1 MEKIY
6 MIDSIGSFFAPYKKN
21 KVNWSKIP
29 FHHIEEQGVITDKA
43 EEKIKKSFEIYIEI
57 VKKMGYNSIS
67 MDELCYMVNFDFYK
81 PELKSQLNKYRNFF
95 KSLFKIAN
103 DAGMGIFINT
113 DIMFYNDDIRKLIE
127 QGKTNELELLKTA
140 IADVLDSF
148 SEVSGV
154 IFRVGESDGIKTRGK
169 FASSL
174 YLKTKKQVNL
184 FIKSLLPIFEERS
197 KHLIFRTWTVGAYK
211 IGDLMWNP
219 KTYRDVFKGIDSEN
233 FIISMKFGESDFF
246 KYLDLNPNFFI
257 DKKKKLIELQTRREY
272 EGFGE
277 FPSFV
282 GWDYKKYYDRLE
294 EEESIQGIMVWCQ
307 TGGWSK
313 FKNLTFLKGSS
324 FWNELN
330 TYVTIQVFK
339 NGKSVEDAVAEFVP
353 EMPKEKFLEFLKIS
367 DEVVRELLYDPGYS
381 QLELYFNKVRIPPI
395 IHIFWNNV
403 TITDFTIQF
412 YRAFCTDYNTSLEK
426 GIKALEKIE
435 KLGGLS
441 MEIGLEDYRYD
452 FHHDTFFLLA
462 KARDLIYKD
471 SIEGEVKNFK
481 KMVKKYKVQYP
492 GSYNFYVKIDGGKAK
507 SLLAFML
514 KTLVRK
520 DRKYRIIDRVL
531 FSPLSTRIYIGLYR
545 VAKKKFPKFLNKQA
559 MPVEILFK

>member
-1 MEKIY
+1 
-6 MIDSIGSFFAPYKKN
+6 MIDSIGPFFAPYKKN

-29 FHHIEEQGVITDKA
+29 FHHIEKQGVITNKA
-43 EEKIKKSFEIYIEI
+43 EEKIKKRFESYIET

-67 MDELCYMVNFDFYK
+67 MDELCYMVIFDFYK

-113 DIMFYNDDIRKLIE
+113 DIMFYNDDIRSQIE
-127 QGKTNELELLKTA
+127 LGKTGELELLKTA
-140 IADVLDSF
+140 IVDLLDSF
-148 SEVSGV
+148 PEVSGI

-169 FASSL
+169 FTSNL
-174 YLKTKKQVNL
+174 YLKTKKQANS

-197 KHLIFRTWTVGAYK
+197 KYLIFRTWTVGGYK

-246 KYLDLNPNFFI
+246 KYLDLNPNFLI

-277 FPSFV
+277 FPSFA
-282 GWDYKKYYDRLE
+282 GWDYKKYYDRL

-330 TYVTIQVFK
+330 TYVTIQIFK
-339 NGKSVEDAVAEFVP
+339 NGKSVKEAVAEFAP
-353 EMPKEKFLEFLKIS
+353 DMQTENLLEFLKIS
-367 DEVVRELLYDPGYS
+367 DEVVQELLYDPGYS
-381 QLELYFNKVRIPPI
+381 QLKLYFNKVRIPPI
-395 IHIFWNNV
+395 IHVFWDNV

-412 YRAFCTDYNTSLEK
+412 YRTFCTDYNMSIEK

-435 KLGGLS
+435 RLGEIS
-441 MEIGLEDYRYD
+441 SEIGLEDYRYD
-452 FHHDTFFLLA
+452 FQRDTFFLFA

-471 SIEGEVKNFK
+471 STEEEVKNFK
-481 KMVKKYKVQYP
+481 KW
-492 GSYNFYVKIDGGKAK
+492 
-507 SLLAFML
+507 
-514 KTLVRK
+514 
-520 DRKYRIIDRVL
+520 
-531 FSPLSTRIYIGLYR
+531 
-545 VAKKKFPKFLNKQA
+545 
-559 MPVEILFK
+559 